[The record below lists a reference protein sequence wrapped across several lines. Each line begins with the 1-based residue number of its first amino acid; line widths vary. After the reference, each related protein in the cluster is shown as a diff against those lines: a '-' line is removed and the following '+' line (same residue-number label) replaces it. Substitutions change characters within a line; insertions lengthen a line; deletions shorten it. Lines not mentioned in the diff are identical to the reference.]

1 MEFRTRVKW
10 KVWTRWIN
18 VYIRKT
24 PKVLPGSLITA
35 SWRQQCETWIR
46 YVIRSSWYLRQDG
59 FLLLLRVRTNT
70 QLKPERPH
78 CFFVYSFYLGWF
90 YNKLEGFL
98 LNYFYSPVKELHRT
112 NTLLNIIEFLRRS
125 VLPRQP
131 FTMIQLVYCVKHSL
145 WYAMVVYT
153 ISLTYGASVGAEQ
166 VPSNALASWNAQRE
180 ITKLNR
186 RYRRDTRQPLRCP
199 PCEQI
204 HCSPKRASK
213 LNCRGGVTLGVCNCC
228 PRCAKLEGEPCRGK
242 WDYLGLCDTGL
253 ECVSVS
259 QFADIPG
266 QDQSITLTEERNG
279 ICRRGMY
286 NLSF

>member
-1 MEFRTRVKW
+1 
-10 KVWTRWIN
+10 
-18 VYIRKT
+18 
-24 PKVLPGSLITA
+24 
-35 SWRQQCETWIR
+35 
-46 YVIRSSWYLRQDG
+46 
-59 FLLLLRVRTNT
+59 
-70 QLKPERPH
+70 
-78 CFFVYSFYLGWF
+78 
-90 YNKLEGFL
+90 
-98 LNYFYSPVKELHRT
+98 
-112 NTLLNIIEFLRRS
+112 
-125 VLPRQP
+125 
-131 FTMIQLVYCVKHSL
+131 MIQLVYCVKHSL

-279 ICRRGMY
+279 ICRRVPPDRQSSAPVLTPEQ
-286 NLSF
+286 NLCQPKCTPEFCEENTKDVCSAVDNAEEKMSCRGDCQHTSCLACKFLMPEQDCGTCPANDLPCLKQFGKCIKQQVCSKKKFPCAFKELDLLSIDFKFQCIVPQCP